1 MNDFSSSFMM
11 IVGCAFLAFYCL
23 RTLILSGIDA
33 YKEILMS
40 VHRASKEIDDVK
52 RGYVPIE

>member
-1 MNDFSSSFMM
+1 MNDFTSSFMM

-33 YKEILMS
+33 YKEVVVK
-40 VHRASKEIDDVK
+40 VHQSCREIDDVK